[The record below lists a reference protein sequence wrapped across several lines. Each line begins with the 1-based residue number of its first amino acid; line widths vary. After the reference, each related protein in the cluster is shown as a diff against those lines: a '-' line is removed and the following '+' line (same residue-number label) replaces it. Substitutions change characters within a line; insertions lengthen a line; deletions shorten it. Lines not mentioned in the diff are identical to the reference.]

1 MTDPKRFTNH
11 EISILEFLL
20 EEGEVFKTKL
30 IPIVSSPPILSNV
43 LTKLEADGLVTIKER
58 RIGRKSYLV
67 SLAPKGRLAAEKL
80 REAQDIKTGKSI
92 PKESIIIELPEGVH
106 EHILKIL
113 ELDREEKS
121 EEDFIISAVRD
132 KIKRWKNENPE
143 KG

>member
-43 LTKLEADGLVTIKER
+43 LRKLEADGLVTIKER

-92 PKESIIIELPEGVH
+92 PKESIIIEIPEGLH
-106 EHILKIL
+106 EQILRILK
-113 ELDREEKS
+113 LDRDEKS
-121 EEDFIISAVRD
+121 EEDFIISAVKD
-132 KIKRWKNENPE
+132 KIKRWKFDNPE

>member
-43 LTKLEADGLVTIKER
+43 LRKLEADGLVTIKER

>member
-1 MTDPKRFTNH
+1 MTDQKRFTNH

-43 LTKLEADGLVTIKER
+43 LRKLETDGLVTIKER

>member
-43 LTKLEADGLVTIKER
+43 LRKLEADGLITIKER

-92 PKESIIIELPEGVH
+92 PKESITIEIPEGLH
-106 EHILKIL
+106 EQILRILK
-113 ELDREEKS
+113 LDQEEKS
-121 EEDFIISAVRD
+121 EEEFILSAVRD
-132 KIKRWKNENPE
+132 KIKRWKEE
-143 KG
+143 HKG

>member
-1 MTDPKRFTNH
+1 MTDQKRFTNH

-43 LTKLEADGLVTIKER
+43 LRKLETDGLVTIKER

-92 PKESIIIELPEGVH
+92 PKESITIEIPEGTYKQITK
-106 EHILKIL
+106 ILKVEGTNVSL
-113 ELDREEKS
+113 
-121 EEDFIISAVRD
+121 EDFVRD
-132 KIKRWKNENPE
+132 SVREKIERWKRDNPE
-143 KG
+143 RG